1 MELNGASLHKPL
13 VSSPLVPPPPPR
25 ESLVAIALVTTA
37 ALLFG
42 VVAAFVK
49 AAALPTLVM
58 LQCRSVIEWLVGV
71 GVALVLH
78 HRAAPA
84 TRPSLW
90 LLLLGPPHL
99 RGWLVLRA
107 LFYWGFLCCWWY
119 ALSSVPIGDAT
130 TIVYC
135 GPVFTAIFA
144 RVFLGERID
153 RSFYPVVALDA
164 AGVVLITQPSFLFGR
179 IAGAPAEESMAYMLG
194 ACGALAAAVC
204 GGLLPVLTRHSKA
217 ASWTAVNHV
226 SALVSAAVVTP
237 LAFAIWFRIDAG
249 AWSAALE
256 SAAALATA
264 AGVRPVLCLLGATG
278 TGYVA
283 LALQTRGYQLAH
295 AATKASLMNLLE
307 IPFAYLVQYVV
318 FGDAVGPLGLAGVA
332 LVAAGSACNM
342 LYRRGERS

>member
-1 MELNGASLHKPL
+1 MRAHCGLRSRNP
-13 VSSPLVPPPPPR
+13 
-25 ESLVAIALVTTA
+25 A
-37 ALLFG
+37 A
-42 VVAAFVK
+42 
-49 AAALPTLVM
+49 
-58 LQCRSVIEWLVGV
+58 
-71 GVALVLH
+71 VL
-78 HRAAPA
+78 
-84 TRPSLW
+84 T
-90 LLLLGPPHL
+90 PHL
-99 RGWLVLRA
+99 RGWLVLRSF
-107 LFYWGFLCCWWY
+107 FYWGFLCCWWY

-237 LAFAIWFRIDAG
+237 LAFALWFRIDRG

-342 LYRRGERS
+342 LYRRSERS